1 MIHSFLNCR
10 AQATLSLSAGCSLT
24 TIHSVCG
31 KCTHSSL
38 HLFCPHTPIAALL
51 GDCDPQCG
59 CQVLTLRQRTS
70 PLQWDSLRS
79 QSAMHIK
86 KQAASKQQRALKKSK
101 RASAPKGGK
110 SRRLTCKYTYAH
122 TNALMHSVSVG
133 MCVCVRCC
141 KCVHVI
147 TCHFLLLLAGDKVHL
162 PFVVYLNT
170 ALTHPFALSLSLSG
184 TAVRNA

>member
-1 MIHSFLNCR
+1 MIPFDCR
-10 AQATLSLSAGCSLT
+10 AQATLSLSAACSLT
-24 TIHSVCG
+24 TIHSVWG

-59 CQVLTLRQRTS
+59 CQVFALRQRTS

-86 KQAASKQQRALKKSK
+86 KQAAGSKQQRALKKSK

-133 MCVCVRCC
+133 MCVCV
-141 KCVHVI
+141 CVVASV
-147 TCHFLLLLAGDKVHL
+147 CM
-162 PFVVYLNT
+162 
-170 ALTHPFALSLSLSG
+170 S
-184 TAVRNA
+184 